1 MMEMLFPILTTL
13 TVSFAAAAGGTGPAA
28 ASMSLPEPPTVGAFS
43 DTLVSRLLRLPDGET
58 PLYLIPVG
66 RSPRS

>member
-1 MMEMLFPILTTL
+1 MMKMLFPIKEMRR
-13 TVSFAAAAGGTGPAA
+13 SGTPC
-28 ASMSLPEPPTVGAFS
+28 PTVWYFILLG
-43 DTLVSRLLRLPDGET
+43 TVCPTYLLLVSRLLRLPDGET